1 MVKPW
6 PNIMWNGVAHQSVR
20 TKEPLAN
27 VSKLKL
33 CYTDLPSAIK
43 YTLAAECARYD
54 LVTKADT

>member
-1 MVKPW
+1 
-6 PNIMWNGVAHQSVR
+6 MWNGVAHQSVR